1 MLIQDIDMEW
11 FIVVYFFVKGSWI
24 EADLLGKEGWSPI
37 SQPNYKICI
46 QKIRKSNERFIKIA
60 EYRETELDIKFEE
73 HPWDASEFYW
83 TIFADAGNIR
93 SDLIRAIEEV
103 GFKCYQHF
111 DAENEEF
118 EVKEIQTF
126 DAEPSI

>member
-1 MLIQDIDMEW
+1 MSSITNVLKKALEPYVETLKTWERNDIAQLFMGFGNASIYWKDVTEYIDDKD
-11 FIVVYFFVKGSWI
+11 FGGTFTEHAESI
-24 EADLLGKEGWSPI
+24 
-37 SQPNYKICI
+37 
-46 QKIRKSNERFIKIA
+46 IKVLN
-60 EYRETELDIKFEE
+60 ELDIKFEE

-111 DAENEEF
+111 DAE
-118 EVKEIQTF
+118 
-126 DAEPSI
+126 PSI